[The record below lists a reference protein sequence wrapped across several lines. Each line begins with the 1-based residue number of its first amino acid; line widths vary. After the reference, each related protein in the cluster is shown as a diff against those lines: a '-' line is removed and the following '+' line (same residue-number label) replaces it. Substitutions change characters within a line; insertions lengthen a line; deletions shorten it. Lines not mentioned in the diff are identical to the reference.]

1 MRHFPIYS
9 VLLVIIAWGCDT
21 PANKKNTRP
30 VDTTKSLVIVNK
42 KSDQKIFGERL
53 KLPGDFNGDGKID
66 TVFESYI
73 SKLTGKEDFKILD
86 STDWESNVD
95 LIIENKPISRLYFDI
110 EATDTFIVTK
120 EPQQTGISLLENLGD
135 LNGDKGDELGYI
147 IKWADESNLN
157 TYHIITLTNEKK
169 WKELFSFPINE
180 SVNYETENLLEGKF
194 ILMKIGPNKIKY
206 KYYSDSASVEQ
217 GEKTLQ

>member
-73 SKLTGKEDFKILD
+73 SKLTGKEDFKIHD

-180 SVNYETENLLEGKF
+180 SVNYETENLFEGKF